1 MRQREQNICLA
12 GGDESIFIFRVCDA
26 IATKYNKILYHRK
39 LIDFPK
45 WYLGLLAAMNE
56 KYNFFS
62 SSRSGFSYCYT
73 LLG

>member
-1 MRQREQNICLA
+1 M
-12 GGDESIFIFRVCDA
+12 CDA

-56 KYNFFS
+56 KYNFIFS
-62 SSRSGFSYCYT
+62 CTSYDIEKIGR
-73 LLG
+73 LLRKLLLIDDTMKQTRAFHS